1 MRLQLIAIT
10 LASIAASCCTPA
22 PPEPAEDT
30 SASAAMPEIDI
41 NALGV
46 PLASVPDA
54 GLLCAGQISPE
65 QMDALHAA
73 GFETFV
79 SLRVAGENGAGW
91 EEAHAAT
98 AGVTFQR
105 LPVAG
110 AAGVT
115 SENARELREILESAE
130 GPTVLYCGSSNR
142 VGALLGIAAH
152 EIDGKSAEEALAYAR
167 SAGLTGLEPV
177 FNEVVGR

>member
-1 MRLQLIAIT
+1 MRLRLIAVT
-10 LASIAASCCTPA
+10 LASIAASCCTSA
-22 PPEPAEDT
+22 PPEFAEDT
-30 SASAAMPEIDI
+30 SASVAMPEIDI

-46 PLASVPDA
+46 PYASVPDA

-73 GFETFV
+73 GFKTFI
-79 SLRVAGENGAGW
+79 SLRVAAENGAGW

-98 AGVTFQR
+98 AGVSFQR
-105 LPVAG
+105 LPIAG

-115 SENARELREILESAE
+115 SENARELRGILEDAE

-152 EIDGKSAEEALAYAR
+152 EIVGKSVEEALAYAR
-167 SAGLTGLEPV
+167 SAGLTGLEPA